1 VNPPL
6 REEADRRAII
16 EALVDGTI
24 DAIATDHAPHRA
36 ADKDRGAPGF
46 TGLETAFSVCLTE
59 LVLGGSGSGGVM
71 DLRRLSSLMSA
82 APARI
87 LGLGGA
93 GPLGRGRIAPGCRA
107 DLFVADIGA
116 AGTVDPARFK
126 SRGKNSP
133 FEGRKLWGNILLTLQ
148 GGRIVFGG
156 KGV

>member
-16 EALVDGTI
+16 EALRDGTI
-24 DAIATDHAPHRA
+24 DAIATDHAPHSA
-36 ADKDRGAPGF
+36 SDKEKGAPGF
-46 TGLETAFSVCLTE
+46 TGLETAFSVCLGE
-59 LVLGGSGSGGVM
+59 LVLGRSGSGGVP

-87 LGLGGA
+87 LGLGGD
-93 GPLGRGRIAPGCRA
+93 GPLGRGRIAPGLRA
-107 DLFVADIGA
+107 DLFIADPEA

-126 SRGKNSP
+126 SRGKNTP
-133 FEGRKLWGNILLTLQ
+133 FAGRELWGKILLTIH

-156 KGV
+156 NGV